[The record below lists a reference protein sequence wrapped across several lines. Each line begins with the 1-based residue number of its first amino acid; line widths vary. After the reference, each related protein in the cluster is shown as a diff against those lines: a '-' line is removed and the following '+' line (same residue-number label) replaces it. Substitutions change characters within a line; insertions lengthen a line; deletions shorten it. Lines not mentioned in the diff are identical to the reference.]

1 MKQKGTSWSAAA
13 IQTLSQTQ
21 TGLET
26 PSPSS
31 GTGKREVCIGRSHR
45 YIERERGKVSM
56 ARQVVTK
63 YDVTAC

>member
-1 MKQKGTSWSAAA
+1 MKQKGPSCSAAA
-13 IQTLSQTQ
+13 FQTLSQTQ

-31 GTGKREVCIGRSHR
+31 GTGRREVWGEITQVHGA
-45 YIERERGKVSM
+45 GKGEGFVGQASN
-56 ARQVVTK
+56 AKT